1 MKASVSFSPIGPWP
15 VVALAAVAVMVLTV
29 WAYQH
34 KLRGTSGRWR
44 WFALSLRLA
53 AVVLCLI
60 AALRPSVV
68 LQEKKKQPA
77 ALIFLLD
84 RSRSMVFTDEKNGQS
99 RWARALETLKEAR
112 EAARGLGPD
121 IEVKFYRFDS
131 ALRDDKPEDTADPDG
146 RETAIGPTLLE
157 GAKNAQG
164 MRVAMILLSDG
175 TSNGGLNPLVA
186 ARQLASQQVPV
197 TTVAFGTENAG
208 ANSKDLAVR
217 DLVTPATVF
226 VKNQMPIKGT
236 LVAHGFAGQTVDVEM
251 LVEDQREPVRK
262 EYKLPQGSEVVSIS
276 GLSYIPQTT
285 GEKKVTL
292 LVKPKD
298 GELIQ
303 SNNRIDTFVS
313 VMKGGVNVLYLQGPN
328 FTWEYKFL
336 MMAIGTSNNIQVDLQ
351 VLRRPAVGDKSQV
364 DDAVFAPGKYD
375 VYVLGDLPAD
385 HLTARQEKLL
395 TTAVEKGAG
404 LIMLGG
410 RSSFGAGGWAQS
422 DLARVLPMQLHP
434 GDGHLEPEGG
444 IRFVPSRDA
453 LDSYVL
459 QVGPNRTETTRLWN
473 SLPPLA
479 GTNRFGPS
487 KATATIYGH
496 TPAPNA
502 EPIMIGLELGKART
516 LAFGGET
523 WVWARASDDGRAA
536 HRKLWRQIILWL
548 AHKEDQGENQ
558 IKLKLDQRRLAVG
571 QKLGLAVTARDSK
584 GAPLADVE
592 YETKVT
598 REGANAQVEPVTL
611 YNQGDEARGAY
622 YALGQPGDYRVTV
635 TGKRLGEVVGTDTAR
650 FLVYQDEREMENP
663 AADRR
668 LLHDIAQITGGESK
682 APEELRDY
690 VKSLNG
696 KVYTE
701 YVVLR
706 ERKIWDNWPFLLI
719 FTALLTL
726 EWWLRKR
733 HGWV

>member
-1 MKASVSFSPIGPWP
+1 MKISFNPIGPWL
-15 VVALAAVAVMVLTV
+15 VVALAALVVMVLTV
-29 WAYQH
+29 WAYQQ

-44 WFALSLRLA
+44 WFALGLRLA
-53 AVVLCLI
+53 AVLLCLI

-99 RWARALETLKEAR
+99 RWARAQEAMKEAR
-112 EAARGLGPD
+112 QAADALGPD
-121 IEVKFYRFDS
+121 IQVKFYRFDS
-131 ALRDDKPEDTADPDG
+131 SLRDDKPEDTADPDG
-146 RETAIGPTLLE
+146 RETAIGPALLE
-157 GAKNAQG
+157 GAKSAQG
-164 MRVAMILLSDG
+164 VRVAAMIVLSDG

-197 TTVAFGTENAG
+197 STVAFGTENAG

-217 DLVTPATVF
+217 DLVTPPAVF
-226 VKNQMPIKGT
+226 VKNQMPVKGT
-236 LVAHGFAGQTVDVEM
+236 LVAHGFAGQTVEVEM
-251 LVEDQREPVRK
+251 QVEDQREPVRK
-262 EYKLPQGSEVVSIS
+262 EYKVPEGTEVIPLS
-276 GLSYIPQTT
+276 GLSYVPQTT

-292 LVKPKD
+292 RVKPKD

-303 SNNRIDTFVS
+303 SNNEISTVVS

-328 FTWEYKFL
+328 FTWEFKFL
-336 MMAIGTSNNIQVDLQ
+336 MMAIGSSPDIQVDLK
-351 VLRRPAVGDKSQV
+351 VLRSPAVGDKSQV
-364 DDAVFAPGKYD
+364 EDSVFAQGKYD
-375 VYVLGDLPAD
+375 VYILGDLPAD

-395 TTAVEKGAG
+395 TAAVDKGAG

-410 RSSFGAGGWAQS
+410 RSSFGAGGWAGS
-422 DLARVLPMQLHP
+422 DLARVLPMALHP
-434 GDGHLEPEGG
+434 GDGQLEPEGG
-444 IRFVPSRDA
+444 LRFVPSRDA
-453 LDSYVL
+453 LDSFVL
-459 QVGPNRTETTRLWN
+459 QVGPNRAETTRLWN

-479 GTNRFGPS
+479 GTNRFGQAKGS
-487 KATATIYGH
+487 ATIYGH

-502 EPIMIGLELGKART
+502 EPIMVGLELGKART

-523 WVWARASDDGRAA
+523 WVWARASDEGRAA

-571 QKLGLAVTARDSK
+571 QKLGLTVTARDSK
-584 GAPLADVE
+584 GAPLADLE

-598 REGANAQVEPVTL
+598 RDGANATSEPVTL
-611 YNQGDEARGAY
+611 YNQADEARGAY
-622 YALGQPGDYRVTV
+622 YALGQPGDYKVTV
-635 TGKRLGEVVGTDTAR
+635 TAKRLGEVVGSDTAR

-668 LLHDIAQITGGESK
+668 LLQDIARITGGESK

-690 VKSLNG
+690 VKGLNG
-696 KVYTE
+696 KVYTD
-701 YVVLR
+701 YVILT

-719 FTALLTL
+719 FTTLLTV